1 MVSIDDMNKFEQK
14 RMKKIRTIKNTQY
27 DWLINYISEP
37 IKKLQVLQ
45 NINLLVFLINKSK
58 QTVYGEERNQASQK
72 HKTNF

>member
-37 IKKLQVLQ
+37 IKKLQVL
-45 NINLLVFLINKSK
+45 
-58 QTVYGEERNQASQK
+58 
-72 HKTNF
+72 

>member
-1 MVSIDDMNKFEQK
+1 MVSIDDMNKFEQN